1 MSSSA
6 NHRNHNG
13 RRRNPNSTSA
23 DRNRERAANKARREE
38 RLVNPNESRPETQS
52 DLGFTRVAPGNN
64 DLTNDIRNVLGSIKL
79 VQEKLP
85 KTSSNSKPNDETSRL
100 LGINLGRSDSI
111 RNGKKKYR

>member
-38 RLVNPNESRPETQS
+38 RLVNTNESRNRI
-52 DLGFTRVAPGNN
+52 LFFGGVWVWR
-64 DLTNDIRNVLGSIKL
+64 
-79 VQEKLP
+79 
-85 KTSSNSKPNDETSRL
+85 
-100 LGINLGRSDSI
+100 RSPFVM
-111 RNGKKKYR
+111 

>member
-38 RLVNPNESRPETQS
+38 RLVNTNESRNRIFY
-52 DLGFTRVAPGNN
+52 LV
-64 DLTNDIRNVLGSIKL
+64 VLGL
-79 VQEKLP
+79 E
-85 KTSSNSKPNDETSRL
+85 EE
-100 LGINLGRSDSI
+100 SI
-111 RNGKKKYR
+111 RHVTCTIQFISEYKDQKHRQISVLLKLLPVIMNLPML

>member
-38 RLVNPNESRPETQS
+38 RLVNTNESRNRIFY
-52 DLGFTRVAPGNN
+52 LV
-64 DLTNDIRNVLGSIKL
+64 VLGL
-79 VQEKLP
+79 E
-85 KTSSNSKPNDETSRL
+85 EE
-100 LGINLGRSDSI
+100 SI
-111 RNGKKKYR
+111 RHVTCTIQIISEYKDQSQQISVSLVSQSPVIMTLAMI